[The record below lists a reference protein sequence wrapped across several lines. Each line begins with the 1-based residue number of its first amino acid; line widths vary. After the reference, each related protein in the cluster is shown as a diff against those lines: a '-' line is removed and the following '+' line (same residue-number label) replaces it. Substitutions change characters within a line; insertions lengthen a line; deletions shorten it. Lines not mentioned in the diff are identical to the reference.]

1 MDRAYFTG
9 EHQVV
14 DRRTFVSSLA
24 DGGLAVASFVTAQ
37 DTSPAPKTIRVQ
49 NVVLVHG
56 LFADCSCWSEVITRL
71 QAVGMNVTSVQNPLT
86 TLEDA
91 VAETQRVL
99 DRQDGP
105 TVPAGHSFSGMI
117 VTEVGVDPKVSAVV
131 YVAARAP
138 DAGEDYTALAK
149 KFPTP
154 PASAGIIFDGDEGRL
169 TEVEFLRD
177 FASDLP
183 EARARVLYAVQQPF
197 HKTLLTSKTKHA
209 AWRSKPSF
217 YAVSTEDRTINPDL
231 ERFMAKR
238 MGAKT
243 IEVKASH
250 LSLISH
256 PDDIANLILQAG
268 GHSGLRSSAPTAF
281 R

>member
-1 MDRAYFTG
+1 MDRRSFAKA
-9 EHQVV
+9 VV
-14 DRRTFVSSLA
+14 LAGATALTPRLVRA
-24 DGGLAVASFVTAQ
+24 DGGFAARN
-37 DTSPAPKTIRVQ
+37 I
-49 NVVLVHG
+49 VLVHG
-56 LFADCSCWSEVITRL
+56 LFADGSCWSEVIGRL
-71 QAVGMNVTSVQNPLT
+71 QAAGLNATAVQNPLT

-99 DRQDGP
+99 AWQDGP
-105 TVPAGHSFSGMI
+105 TVLVGHSFAGMI
-117 VTEVGVDPKVSAVV
+117 VTEAGIDPKVSALV

-149 KFPTP
+149 TYPTP
-154 PASAGIIFDGDEGRL
+154 PASAGIVFDGDEGRL
-169 TEVEFLRD
+169 TEAAFLRD
-177 FASDLP
+177 FAGDLP

-197 HKTLLTSKTKHA
+197 HKALLAGKTNHA

-238 MGAKT
+238 MGATT

-256 PDDIANLILQAG
+256 AQDITDLILQAA
-268 GHSGLRSSAPTAF
+268 R
-281 R
+281 RR